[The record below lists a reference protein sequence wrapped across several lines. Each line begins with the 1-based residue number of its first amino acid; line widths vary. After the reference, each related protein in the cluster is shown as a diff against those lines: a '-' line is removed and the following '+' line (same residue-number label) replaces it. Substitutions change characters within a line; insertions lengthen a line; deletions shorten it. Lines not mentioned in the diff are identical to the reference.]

1 MTGAFGEIRNSNFTE
16 NSAKSAAAV
25 GLYNDAN
32 VLVISSTFLK
42 NKAAEQGG
50 AFVISGATTTIN
62 VSVYNAIYNEFFTFH
77 LKFLGFF
84 AENNSKIECKLSNI
98 FLPRNFTE
106 ISQQTSFQ
114 ENSAAN
120 GGVAVIS
127 GTKGQTFFG
136 QCNFTKNS
144 ATQKGSD
151 LYMDYNTN
159 IQMVSTSLNS
169 PAKIKN

>member
-62 VSVYNAIYNEFFTFH
+62 VSVYNAIYNEFFRHFISRII
-77 LKFLGFF
+77 L
-84 AENNSKIECKLSNI
+84 KLSVKYRTFSN
-98 FLPRNFTE
+98 LE
-106 ISQQTSFQ
+106 ISL
-114 ENSAAN
+114 
-120 GGVAVIS
+120 
-127 GTKGQTFFG
+127 
-136 QCNFTKNS
+136 NFRSKHHSKRTLPL
-144 ATQKGSD
+144 TE
-151 LYMDYNTN
+151 
-159 IQMVSTSLNS
+159 VSL
-169 PAKIKN
+169 